1 VRRCTFSLGS
11 SLGFYPNSTERAEFD
26 ELKACF
32 EREKFFIAQAREIR
46 GSTVASICAGDDE
59 GS

>member
-1 VRRCTFSLGS
+1 MT
-11 SLGFYPNSTERAEFD
+11 
-26 ELKACF
+26 KARF

-46 GSTVASICAGDDE
+46 GSTVVSTYAGDDE